1 MTIVQLQYVLAV
13 HKYKNFTAAAENCFV
28 TQPTLS
34 MQIQKLED
42 ELNVE
47 IFDRS
52 THPIKP
58 TKIGLQII
66 EQAKFIVNESKKIK
80 SIIQEEK
87 GTLEGEFTLGIIP
100 TVFPNLI
107 PLFLKTYLKKYPLI
121 KLIIKELPTNEIL
134 KQIREGVIDIG
145 IVATP
150 LEEDGM
156 IEVPLYYEPFVAFI
170 PENHK
175 LMQKSI
181 LTNKDLENSDLLLLE
196 EGHCFRDSILNI
208 CDIKE
213 NEIDKKVVFESGN
226 LNALINLA
234 RDGFGMTLLP
244 LLHAE
249 EIEKTEKNRLRY
261 FFDPVPTREISLIFH
276 KSMLRMNFVN
286 SLKDTIQSII
296 RGKLSL
302 ESKNTVISPRI
313 QLKK

>member
-42 ELNVE
+42 ELNIE

-52 THPIKP
+52 AHPIKA

-80 SIIQEEK
+80 SIVQEEK
-87 GTLEGEFTLGIIP
+87 GTLEGEFTIGVIP

-107 PLFLKTYLKKYPLI
+107 PLFLKSYLKKYPLI
-121 KLIIKELPTNEIL
+121 KLVIKELPTNEIL
-134 KQIREGVIDIG
+134 RQIREGMIDIG
-145 IVATP
+145 IAATP
-150 LEEDGM
+150 LEEEGM
-156 IEVPLYYEPFVAFI
+156 VEVPLYYEPFVAFI

-181 LTNKDLENSDLLLLE
+181 LTRKDLEGSDLLLLE
-196 EGHCFRDSILNI
+196 EGHCFRNNILNI
-208 CDIKE
+208 CDIE
-213 NEIDKKVVFESGN
+213 NDMDKKVTFESGS
-226 LNALINLA
+226 LDALVNLA

-244 LLHAE
+244 LLQAE
-249 EIEKTEKNRLRY
+249 EIEKTEKSRLRY
-261 FFDPVPTREISLIFH
+261 FLEPVPTREVSLIFH

-286 SLKDTIQSII
+286 SLKDTVQSII

-302 ESKNTVISPRI
+302 ESKNTVVSPKL

>member
-13 HKYKNFTAAAENCFV
+13 HKLKNFTAAAENCFV

-52 THPIKP
+52 AHPIKA

-66 EQAKFIVNESKKIK
+66 EQAKYIVNESKKIK
-80 SIIQEEK
+80 SIVQEEK
-87 GTLEGEFTLGIIP
+87 GALEGEFTIGIIP
-100 TVFPNLI
+100 TVFPNLV
-107 PLFLKTYLKKYPLI
+107 PLFLKSYLKKYPGI
-121 KLIIKELPTNEIL
+121 KLSIRELPTAQII
-134 KQIREGVIDIG
+134 KQIKEGVVDIG
-145 IVATP
+145 ILATP
-150 LEEDGM
+150 LEENG
-156 IEVPLYYEPFVAFI
+156 IVEVPLYYEPFVAFI

-181 LTNKDLENSDLLLLE
+181 LTRKDLEGADMLLLE
-196 EGHCFRDSILNI
+196 EGHCLRNSILNI
-208 CDIKE
+208 CDME
-213 NEIDKKVVFESGN
+213 NNMDKKVTFESGN
-226 LNALINLA
+226 LDALVNLA

-249 EIEKTEKNRLRY
+249 EIEKTEKNRLKY
-261 FFDPVPTREISLIFH
+261 FLEPVPSREISLVYH

-286 SLKDTIQSII
+286 SLKDIIQSIL

-302 ESKNTVISPRI
+302 ESKNTIISPKI
-313 QLKK
+313 QLRK

>member
-52 THPIKP
+52 THPIKA

-80 SIIQEEK
+80 SIVQEEK
-87 GTLEGEFTLGIIP
+87 GTLEGEFTIGVIP

-107 PLFLKTYLKKYPLI
+107 PLFLKSYLKKYPLI
-121 KLIIKELPTNEIL
+121 KLVIKELPTNEIL
-134 KQIREGVIDIG
+134 RQIREGIIDIG

-150 LEEDGM
+150 LDEEGI
-156 IEVPLYYEPFVAFI
+156 IEMPLYYEPFVAFI
-170 PENHK
+170 PENHQ

-181 LTNKDLENSDLLLLE
+181 LTRKDLEGRDLLLLE
-196 EGHCFRDSILNI
+196 EGHCFRNNILNI
-208 CDIKE
+208 CDIE
-213 NEIDKKVVFESGN
+213 NDMDKKVMFESGS
-226 LNALINLA
+226 LDALVNLA

-244 LLHAE
+244 LLQAE
-249 EIEKTEKNRLRY
+249 EIGKTEKNRLRY
-261 FFDPVPTREISLIFH
+261 FLEPVPTREVSLIFH

-302 ESKNTVISPRI
+302 ESKSTVVSPKL
-313 QLKK
+313 QLRK

>member
-13 HKYKNFTAAAENCFV
+13 HKHKNFTTAAENCFV

-52 THPIKP
+52 THPIKA

-66 EQAKFIVNESKKIK
+66 EQAKFIVNEAKKIK
-80 SIIQEEK
+80 SIVQEEK
-87 GTLEGEFTLGIIP
+87 GTLEGEFTIGIIP
-100 TVFPNLI
+100 TIFPNLG
-107 PLFLKTYLKKYPLI
+107 PLFLKTYLKKYPKI
-121 KLIIKELPTNEIL
+121 KLIIKELPTDEVL
-134 KQIREGVIDIG
+134 KQIREGIIDVG

-150 LEEDGM
+150 LEEEGM
-156 IEVPLYYEPFVAFI
+156 IEMPLYYEPFVAFI

-181 LTNKDLENSDLLLLE
+181 LTRKDLEGADLLLLE
-196 EGHCFRDSILNI
+196 EGHCFRNNILNI
-208 CDIKE
+208 CDINDDAE
-213 NEIDKKVVFESGN
+213 KKVTFETGS
-226 LNALINLA
+226 LDALVNLA

-244 LLHAE
+244 LLQAE

-261 FFDPVPTREISLIFH
+261 FLEPVPTREVSLIFH

-286 SLKDTIQSII
+286 SLKETIQSII

-302 ESKNTVISPRI
+302 ESKNTVVSPKL